1 MYFIYMLKIYAAV
14 SAILKNEN
22 ENEIYWFEKYISNG

>member
-22 ENEIYWFEKYISNG
+22 EIYWFEKYISNG